1 MNIDEYI
8 SSGIIEQYVLGMC
21 SNEEKNELEL
31 LRKKYP
37 VLQKAITDFELSFE
51 QKMMANSVMSS
62 TETDAKIFGQLSSL
76 KEVPVVSINNKPIK
90 NYGWLRGIAAAAI
103 VFLGISG
110 AFNYLLYTKNKEQ
123 KEALSAVK
131 NLPVSLPVSNY
142 TILKDPSITP
152 IAMYGVGYHAIC
164 RCTMFWDKK
173 TKKMY
178 IMIHHLPKSSDTKDY
193 QLWAMVDGKP
203 VSIGIVNDAIRDRF
217 IEMPNVP
224 DGAIAFTVTLE
235 KAGGTNTPTMDEAY
249 LQGKISS

>member
-1 MNIDEYI
+1 MNMEEYI

-21 SNEEKNELEL
+21 SNEEKSELEL
-31 LRKKYP
+31 LRKEYP
-37 VLQKAITDFELSFE
+37 LLQKAITDFELSFE
-51 QKMMANSVMSS
+51 QKMITNSVMPSA
-62 TETDAKIFGQLSSL
+62 ETDSKILAQFFLNN
-76 KEVPVVSINNKPIK
+76 EAPVISINKNTIK
-90 NYGWLRGIAAAAI
+90 SYGWLKGIAAAAI
-103 VFLGISG
+103 VFLGVSG

-131 NLPVSLPVSNY
+131 DLPVSLPVSNY
-142 TILKDPSITP
+142 NILKDPSITP

-178 IMIHHLPKSSDTKDY
+178 MMIHHLPQSSDTKDY

-203 VSIGIVNDAIRDRF
+203 ISIGIVNDTIRDRF

-224 DGAIAFTVTLE
+224 EGAVAFTVTLE
-235 KAGGTNTPTMDEAY
+235 KAGGTTTPTIDEAY
-249 LQGKISS
+249 LHGKISS